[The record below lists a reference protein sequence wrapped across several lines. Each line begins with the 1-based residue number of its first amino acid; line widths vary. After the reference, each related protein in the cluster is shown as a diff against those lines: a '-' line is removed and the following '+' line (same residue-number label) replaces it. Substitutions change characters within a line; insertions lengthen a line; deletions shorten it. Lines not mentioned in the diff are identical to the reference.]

1 MKTNNTC
8 TTFKVGRKDAED
20 QLKRELRGDIS
31 VNPEKRVDEIQDKK
45 SQRKRKKKSYGT
57 DFEEDDSTSETE
69 ENDGMYILTLV
80 SGGNRARTG
89 HWASEKNGRS
99 YPVSPHLILFQS
111 IHTLAVNNQSSIN
124 PQNASVCY
132 AGKKRMP

>member
-8 TTFKVGRKDAED
+8 TTFIVSRKDAED
-20 QLKRELRGDIS
+20 RLNKELRGDIS

-57 DFEEDDSTSETE
+57 DFEEDDSTSEAE
-69 ENDGMYILTLV
+69 VNDGMYIFTLV
-80 SGGNRARTG
+80 IGGNRARTG

-99 YPVSPHLILFQS
+99 FPVSKLRCTW
-111 IHTLAVNNQSSIN
+111 IHGTVS
-124 PQNASVCY
+124 CT
-132 AGKKRMP
+132 

>member
-8 TTFKVGRKDAED
+8 TTFKVSRKHAED
-20 QLKRELRGDIS
+20 RLKKELRGDIS

-69 ENDGMYILTLV
+69 VNDGMYILTLV

-99 YPVSPHLILFQS
+99 YPVSKLRCTW
-111 IHTLAVNNQSSIN
+111 IH
-124 PQNASVCY
+124 
-132 AGKKRMP
+132 GKIKLSHVLESKD

>member
-1 MKTNNTC
+1 MLHKKDIWGGTVQSLH
-8 TTFKVGRKDAED
+8 VGRKDAED

-69 ENDGMYILTLV
+69 VNDGMYILTLV
-80 SGGNRARTG
+80 SGGNRAGTG
-89 HWASEKNGRS
+89 PEQGIGPR
-99 YPVSPHLILFQS
+99 
-111 IHTLAVNNQSSIN
+111 
-124 PQNASVCY
+124 
-132 AGKKRMP
+132 KKMEGPIQFLS

>member
-20 QLKRELRGDIS
+20 QLKRELCGDIS
-31 VNPEKRVDEIQDKK
+31 VNPEKPVDEIQDKK

-69 ENDGMYILTLV
+69 VNDGMYIFGLLLVEGTGPEQGIGVQKKMERPIQFLTYDL
-80 SGGNRARTG
+80 SGFMG
-89 HWASEKNGRS
+89 
-99 YPVSPHLILFQS
+99 I
-111 IHTLAVNNQSSIN
+111 
-124 PQNASVCY
+124 
-132 AGKKRMP
+132 